1 MNQTDLNSNP
11 KFSSI
16 AKLMHWGFVLLFIY
30 GLLKQID
37 NLNQLENMALLKF
50 EVTFAGIFVLL
61 LLIRF
66 VYMKT
71 TQKSSL
77 PDYSP
82 KSQILAAKVVHS
94 GMYICLALI
103 PLTGLLIG
111 LLFWLDLK
119 DGFLIDIVVGAHEF
133 AVSVIYWLIGLHI
146 LAALY
151 HRLKK
156 DGVWSSMV
164 PFWSEGITKSNNSIK
179 EMDR

>member
-1 MNQTDLNSNP
+1 MDKTNIDS
-11 KFSSI
+11 KSRFSST

-30 GLLKQID
+30 ALLKQID
-37 NLNQLENMALLKF
+37 ELNQLEDKALLKF
-50 EVTFAGIFVLL
+50 EVIFATVFVLL

-66 VYMKT
+66 IYMKT

-77 PDYSP
+77 PDSAP
-82 KSQILAAKVVHS
+82 KSQVLAAKVVHA

-111 LLFWLDLK
+111 LLFWLGLK
-119 DGFLIDIVVGAHEF
+119 DGFLIDIAVAAHEF

-146 LAALY
+146 LAAIY
-151 HRLKK
+151 HRLKR

-164 PFWSEGITKSNNSIK
+164 PLLKEVNNEK
-179 EMDR
+179 

>member
-30 GLLKQID
+30 ALLKQID
-37 NLNQLENMALLKF
+37 ELNQLEDVALLRF
-50 EVTFAGIFVLL
+50 EVIFAGVFVIL

-77 PDYSP
+77 PDSTP
-82 KSQILAAKVVHS
+82 KSQVLAAKFVHS
-94 GMYICLALI
+94 RMYICLALI

-111 LLFWLDLK
+111 LLFWLGLK
-119 DGFLIDIVVGAHEF
+119 DGFLIDIAVAAHEF

-146 LAALY
+146 LAAVY

-164 PFWSEGITKSNNSIK
+164 PFLKEFNNEK
-179 EMDR
+179 

>member
-1 MNQTDLNSNP
+1 MDKTNIDP
-11 KFSSI
+11 KPRFSFT

-30 GLLKQID
+30 ALLKQID
-37 NLNQLENMALLKF
+37 ELNQLEDATLLRF
-50 EVTFAGIFVLL
+50 EVIFAAVFVLL

-66 VYMKT
+66 FYMKT

-77 PDYSP
+77 PDSTP

-103 PLTGLLIG
+103 PFTGLLIG
-111 LLFWLDLK
+111 LLFWLGIK
-119 DGFLIDIVVGAHEF
+119 DGFLIDIALGAHEF

-146 LAALY
+146 VAAVY
-151 HRLKK
+151 HRFKR

-164 PFWSEGITKSNNSIK
+164 PFLKEFNNEK
-179 EMDR
+179 

>member
-30 GLLKQID
+30 ALLKQID
-37 NLNQLENMALLKF
+37 DLNQLEDAALLRF
-50 EVTFAGIFVLL
+50 EVIFAGVFVLL

-77 PDYSP
+77 PDSTP
-82 KSQILAAKVVHS
+82 KSQVLAAKFVHS

-111 LLFWLDLK
+111 LLFWLGLK
-119 DGFLIDIVVGAHEF
+119 DGFLIDIAVAAHEF

-146 LAALY
+146 LAAIY
-151 HRLKK
+151 HRLKR
-156 DGVWSSMV
+156 DRVWSSMV
-164 PFWSEGITKSNNSIK
+164 PFLK
-179 EMDR
+179 EVDNEK